1 MSLIRSFVLLLVL
14 HVIFIN
20 KAVAF
25 EIDWD
30 GSIGEGEHKY
40 VPAISNP
47 LFNETPYITTEVR
60 PIFIHQKIPLKNVV
74 LPVVGGVSLL
84 QGDVT
89 VVAAEARL
97 ALTDNLG
104 IIATKDGYAWV
115 DFDDPLTNAVGIN
128 DEDGFVNI
136 AFGLKYALWNDVED
150 KSIITVGLKYEAPI
164 GNHELD
170 IDAPASTLLGVTDID
185 LNEGGDGF
193 INPFIS
199 AAKRFDKVGIQGSAG
214 ANIAIDNDHDSS
226 MLHYSLH
233 IDYEFT
239 EAVYPMLELNG
250 FTVYDDGNR
259 TPFGFD
265 GVDLVNLGAGQ
276 DEGTV
281 ITAAGGL
288 RIKANDNVM
297 LGVGIEKSIAR
308 DDLLDW
314 RGYLDA
320 VIHF

>member
-1 MSLIRSFVLLLVL
+1 MRKLNKLIVCGALFTILNGNA
-14 HVIFIN
+14 F
-20 KAVAF
+20 AF

-30 GSIGEGEHKY
+30 GSVGDGEHKY
-40 VPAISNP
+40 IPAISNP

-60 PIFIHQKIPLKNVV
+60 PILLHQKIPLKNVV
-74 LPVVGGVSLL
+74 LPVVGGVSVLE
-84 QGDVT
+84 GDVT

-104 IIATKDGYAWV
+104 IIATKDGYAWL
-115 DFDDPLTNAVGIN
+115 DFNDTLTNSVGIN
-128 DEDGFVNI
+128 DEDAFVNI
-136 AFGLKYALWNDVED
+136 AFGLKYSLWNDYD
-150 KSIITVGLKYEAPI
+150 SKSIVTVGLKYEAPI

-170 IDAPASTLLGVTDID
+170 IDPPASVLLGTSNID

-199 AAKRFDKVGIQGSAG
+199 AARRYEKIGLQGSAG
-214 ANIAIDNDHDSS
+214 ANIAIDSDHDSS

-233 IDYEFT
+233 VDYEFT
-239 EAVYPMLELNG
+239 EKVYPMLELNG
-250 FTVYDDGNR
+250 FTIYDSGNR

-288 RIKANDNVM
+288 RIKANDHVM
-297 LGVGIEKSIAR
+297 FGAGIEKSMGR